1 MYFPQGPLPAP
12 RPGEDCRSGDPQC
25 KEECITVPEEKCETK
40 YSQECRTI
48 TDNKCETVYENKA
61 GI

>member
-1 MYFPQGPLPAP
+1 M
-12 RPGEDCRSGDPQC
+12 
-25 KEECITVPEEKCETK
+25 PEEKCETK

-61 GI
+61 GIQSRAEIISPTTDRASL